1 MYNHTG
7 LQGRLTA
14 DPELRYTQQGTAIT
28 SFTLA
33 SDTGRKTKDGK
44 NVPLWMGIKLC
55 VTNKYFIMFFFLAVF
70 LSFYEAVTGTCNAY
84 YAQYILGNRDLLG
97 ALASFESIP
106 QIVTVLV
113 LSPFIAKFG
122 KRNVALIGAVVAV
135 IGTVSLFIN
144 PSALNLALFACVMR
158 GIGKG
163 CFRGVKYSMLAD
175 VIEYGAWKRS

>member
-55 VTNKYFIMFFFLAVF
+55 VTNKYFIMFLHARCVP
-70 LSFYEAVTGTCNAY
+70 V
-84 YAQYILGNRDLLG
+84 LL
-97 ALASFESIP
+97 
-106 QIVTVLV
+106 
-113 LSPFIAKFG
+113 
-122 KRNVALIGAVVAV
+122 
-135 IGTVSLFIN
+135 
-144 PSALNLALFACVMR
+144 
-158 GIGKG
+158 
-163 CFRGVKYSMLAD
+163 
-175 VIEYGAWKRS
+175 